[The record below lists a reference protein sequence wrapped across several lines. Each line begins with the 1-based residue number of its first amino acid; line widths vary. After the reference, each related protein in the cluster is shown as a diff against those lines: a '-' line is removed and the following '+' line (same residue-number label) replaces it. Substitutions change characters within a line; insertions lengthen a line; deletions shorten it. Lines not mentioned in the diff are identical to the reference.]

1 MSRGFRDVGCIHLVR
16 VWVTSNFRSTL
27 LFNQANVGRPVDT
40 IGRSASFF
48 KIGGIALEY
57 RSKVW
62 QRPLY

>member
-1 MSRGFRDVGCIHLVR
+1 MSRGFRDLGCIHLGR

-48 KIGGIALEY
+48 KSAA
-57 RSKVW
+57 
-62 QRPLY
+62 